1 MGGRVAAEQ
10 RVQLIRQS
18 AQLQRQ
24 RTQLQLQGAELALQR
39 DRIEHQRVQLARLRQ
54 GQGRRQRQASQAASL
69 VFWGPGGLL
78 MPVS

>member
-24 RTQLQLQGAELALQR
+24 RAQLQLQEAELALQR
-39 DRIEHQRVQLARLRQ
+39 DHIEHQRVQLARLRQ
-54 GQGRRQRQASQAASL
+54 GRRQRQASQAAPL